1 MLEKSKLTARTITYN
16 HSIETVVNSKRPIKH
31 KIMIKHFLLNHKLT
45 LILVAAISFAGCS
58 TKCIEDSGNHIVKD
72 LTVTPFD
79 EIEITGPVKLVLRQ
93 DSSFKISLSAD
104 SSIIDKI
111 KTSVSGDKF
120 KVSLDPMQY
129 CGTDS
134 IVIHAGIG
142 ALTEIR
148 AAGAS
153 KVYSEGALHVGDIA
167 MELSGATEL
176 NLNLFAGKVKTNS
189 DGAARLTLSGQ
200 AGTHDL
206 NSNGVLELNAFDF
219 VVAEYD
225 IDIQGTGKSNI
236 NVLNDLD
243 VKSTGSSAIYYKGN
257 PKKVSDKKSG
267 TSKLEKVN

>member
-1 MLEKSKLTARTITYN
+1 MMERSKRTAKTITYN
-16 HSIETVVNSKRPIKH
+16 HSIKTVVNSKRTLKH
-31 KIMIKHFLLNHKLT
+31 KTMIKNFIRNHRLT
-45 LILVAAISFAGCS
+45 LILAATISFAGCS

-79 EIEITGPVKLVLRQ
+79 EIDISGPVKLVLRQ

-104 SSIIDKI
+104 SNIVDKI
-111 KTSVSGDKF
+111 KSSVSGGKF

-134 IVIHAGIG
+134 IIIHAGIG
-142 ALTEIR
+142 ALNEIK

-153 KVYSEGALHVGDIA
+153 KVYSEGAVHVGDID
-167 MELSGATEL
+167 MKLSGATEL
-176 NLNLFAGKVKTNS
+176 NLNLFAGKVKTTS
-189 DGAARLTLSGQ
+189 EGAARLTLSGQ

-206 NSNGVLELNAFDF
+206 NSKGVLELNAFDF

-225 IDIQGTGKSNI
+225 IDIEGTGKSNI

>member
-1 MLEKSKLTARTITYN
+1 MLLIEEKHKL
-16 HSIETVVNSKRPIKH
+16 
-31 KIMIKHFLLNHKLT
+31 KIMIKQVFQRHGLS
-45 LILVAAISFAGCS
+45 LILVAGIAITGCS

-72 LTVTPFD
+72 VTVKPFD
-79 EIEITGPVKLVLRQ
+79 EIDISGPVKLVLVQ
-93 DSSFKISLSAD
+93 DSSFKVSISAD

-111 KTSVSGDKF
+111 KTSVSSEKF
-120 KVSLDPMQY
+120 KISLDPMQY
-129 CGTDS
+129 CGGDS
-134 IVIHAGIG
+134 IVVHAGIG
-142 ALTEIR
+142 ALKELK

-153 KVYSEGALHVGDIA
+153 KVYSEGPLHLGDVNLDLA
-167 MELSGATEL
+167 GATEL
-176 NLNLFAGKVKTNS
+176 NLNLFAGKVKTSS

-200 AGTHDL
+200 ARVHEL
-206 NSNGVLELNAFDF
+206 ESRGVLELNAFDF

-243 VKSTGSSAIYYKGN
+243 VKTSGSSSIYYKGS